1 MKKIVSII
9 AIISAIAFYS
19 CTKSQFADGYA
30 DPSKVSSTTVELQYA
45 GFLSSNL
52 NYTMYNYWQYF
63 VVYQNTVL
71 PWTQVTPIINNSG
84 RFVPGVQAESD
95 VWNTYYGF
103 TAQYKEILKLNKS
116 LSANDQ
122 AAKRIYLITA
132 AIYYYDMTQKVVD
145 LFGDIPFSEAGLLS
159 TNGGNYQASNA
170 KYDAAAT
177 IYTKMLDDLKGF
189 ADELN
194 TISVP
199 TGVNSVIKVQDFV
212 NHGDLKKWKMYCNSL
227 RLRLLT
233 RVSGVAAFQSRV
245 NSEITGILGNPT
257 SYPLILATSENIL
270 ITVTNNTSGGVNDG
284 TNTGSGSSFYTG
296 LIGWGSANVGGK
308 VMIDLM
314 NNNSDPRLRAIFE
327 PGETASPAG
336 SFAGLDPSL
345 PSTSQTQA
353 DYVSKL
359 SRYNRSTLTQNNFL
373 PWMLINAAEVNLM
386 LAEYYLNSGKDALA
400 KSAYEAGITQSV
412 NYYFWVRTLSNDNS
426 AGPLT
431 PLGPNEISNYLA
443 STNISWANASTTGQK
458 LNLIGTQKWIN
469 YNVLQPLECWAEVR
483 RMKSPVL
490 SFIPD
495 NGVQQLPPNRWLYP
509 VDEHTFNKT
518 NYQAVAANDNF
529 TTKIFWDVK

>member
-1 MKKIVSII
+1 MKKVVSII
-9 AIISAIAFYS
+9 AIISAIAFSS
-19 CTKSQFADGYA
+19 CVKSQFADAYA

-52 NYTMYNYWQYF
+52 SYVMYNYWDYF
-63 VVYQNTVL
+63 VDYQNTVL

-84 RFVPGVQAESD
+84 RFIPGVQSESD
-95 VWNTYYGF
+95 VWNNYYGF
-103 TAQYKEILKLNKS
+103 MAQYKEILKLNKT

-122 AAKRIYLITA
+122 AAKRIYIITA
-132 AIYYYDMTQKVVD
+132 TIYYYDMTQKIVD

-177 IYTKMLDDLKGF
+177 IYTNMLDDLKGF

-199 TGVNSVIKVQDFV
+199 AVVSSVVKVQDFV

-233 RVSGVAAFQSRV
+233 RVSGVASFQSRV
-245 NSEITGILGNPT
+245 NSEIAGMLGNPT
-257 SYPLILATSENIL
+257 SYPLILSYSDNIR
-270 ITVTNNTSGGVNDG
+270 ITVTNNTVSSVNDG
-284 TNTGSGSSFYTG
+284 TGTGASSAFYTG
-296 LIGWGSANVGGK
+296 LIGWGSADRAGK

-327 PGETASPAG
+327 PGASATPAG
-336 SFAGLDPSL
+336 TYAGLDPSL
-345 PSTSQTQA
+345 PSTSQTQST
-353 DYVSKL
+353 YVATI
-359 SRYNRSTLTQNNFL
+359 SRYNRSTLTQNDFL
-373 PWMLINAAEVNLM
+373 PGMLINAAEVNLM
-386 LAEYYLNSGKDALA
+386 LAEYYLKAGQDASA

-412 NYYFWVRTLSNDNS
+412 NFYYWVRTLSNDNT

-431 PLGPNEISNYLA
+431 PLGANEISNYLVSNDISWTNA
-443 STNISWANASTTGQK
+443 STNSQK

-483 RMKSPVL
+483 RLKSPVL
-490 SFIPD
+490 NFIHD
-495 NGVQQLPPNRWLYP
+495 TGVQQVPPTRWLYP
-509 VDEHTFNKT
+509 VDEHTFNAA

-529 TTKIFWDVK
+529 TTKIFWDVN

>member
-1 MKKIVSII
+1 MKKVVSII
-9 AIISAIAFYS
+9 AIISAIAFSS
-19 CTKSQFADGYA
+19 CTKSQFADAYA

-52 NYTMYNYWQYF
+52 SYVMYNYWDYF
-63 VVYQNTVL
+63 VDYQNTVL

-84 RFVPGVQAESD
+84 RFIPGVQSESD
-95 VWNTYYGF
+95 VWNNYYGF
-103 TAQYKEILKLNKS
+103 MAQYKEILKLNKA
-116 LSANDQ
+116 LSASDQ
-122 AAKRIYLITA
+122 ASKRIYIITA
-132 AIYYYDMTQKVVD
+132 TIYYYDMTQKIVD

-177 IYTKMLDDLKGF
+177 IYTNMLDDLKGF

-199 TGVNSVIKVQDFV
+199 TSVNSVIKVQDFV
-212 NHGDLKKWKMYCNSL
+212 NHGDLNKWKMYCNSL

-233 RVSGVAAFQSRV
+233 RVSGVTSFQSRV
-245 NSEITGILGNPT
+245 NSEIACILGNPT
-257 SYPLILATSENIL
+257 SYPLILSYRDNIK
-270 ITVTNNTSGGVNDG
+270 ITVTNNTAGGVNDG
-284 TNTGSGSSFYTG
+284 TGTGSSSAFYTG

-327 PGETASPAG
+327 PGAAATPAG
-336 SFAGLDPSL
+336 TFAGLDPSL
-345 PSTSQTQA
+345 PSTSQTQST
-353 DYVSKL
+353 YVATL
-359 SRYNRSTLTQNNFL
+359 SRYNRSTLTQNDFL
-373 PWMLINAAEVNLM
+373 PGMLINAAEVNLM
-386 LAEYYLNSGKDALA
+386 LAEYYLKAGNDASA

-412 NYYFWVRTLSNDNS
+412 NYYYWVRTLSNDNS

-431 PLGPNEISNYLA
+431 PLGASEISNYLV
-443 STNISWANASTTGQK
+443 SNDISWANASTTSQK

-483 RMKSPVL
+483 RMKYPVL
-490 SFIPD
+490 NFIHD
-495 NGVQQLPPNRWLYP
+495 TGVQQIPPTRWLYP
-509 VDEHTFNKT
+509 VDEHTFNAT

-529 TTKIFWDVK
+529 TTKIFWDVN

>member
-1 MKKIVSII
+1 MKKLVLII
-9 AIISAIAFYS
+9 AIISAIAFSS
-19 CTKSQFADGYA
+19 CVKSQFADAYA

-84 RFVPGVQAESD
+84 KFIPGVQAESD
-95 VWNTYYGF
+95 LWNTYYGF
-103 TAQYKEILKLNKS
+103 TAQYKEILKLNKT

-145 LFGDIPFSEAGLLS
+145 VFGDIPFSEAGLLS

-170 KYDAAAT
+170 KYDPAAT
-177 IYTKMLDDLKGF
+177 IYTNMLDDLKAI

-194 TISVP
+194 TITVP

-233 RVSGVAAFQSRV
+233 RVSGVAAFQSRAT
-245 NSEITGILGNPT
+245 SEIAAILGNPT
-257 SYPLILATSENIL
+257 SYPLILATSDNIM

-284 TNTGSGSSFYTG
+284 TGTGAGSSFYTG

-327 PGETASPAG
+327 PGEAATPAG
-336 SFAGLDPSL
+336 SFAGMDPSL
-345 PSTSQTQA
+345 PATSQTQA
-353 DYVSKL
+353 EYVAKL

-373 PWMLINAAEVNLM
+373 PGMLINAAEVNLM
-386 LAEYYLNSGKDALA
+386 LAEYYLKSGKDASA

-412 NYYFWVRTLSNDNS
+412 NYYYWVRTVSNDNS

-431 PLGPNEISNYLA
+431 PLGADEISNYIA
-443 STNISWANASTTGQK
+443 SNDISWANASTTNQK

-483 RMKSPVL
+483 RMKYPAL
-490 SFIPD
+490 NFIHD
-495 NGVQQLPPNRWLYP
+495 TGVQQVPPTRWLYP